1 MLPLL
6 NWFILVKVVMLLR
19 NYFFPMDLS
28 DDENVRKRELRQVVD
43 AFEYYVMEHSG
54 VVILSTNTVV
64 DYFYLL
70 MGESVRYYDHY
81 TSTACTTKT
90 QQSIRLQ

>member
-1 MLPLL
+1 
-6 NWFILVKVVMLLR
+6 MLLR

-54 VVILSTNTVV
+54 VVILSTNTVG
-64 DYFYLL
+64 DYFYLF
-70 MGESVRYYDHY
+70 MGGSVQYYDHY
-81 TSTACTTKT
+81 TSAMYDKNTTIKQIT
-90 QQSIRLQ
+90 INTKVVEMMVVV

>member
-6 NWFILVKVVMLLR
+6 NWFILVKAVMLLR

-28 DDENVRKRELRQVVD
+28 DDENVLKRELRQVVD

-54 VVILSTNTVV
+54 VVILSTNTVG
-64 DYFYLL
+64 DYFI
-70 MGESVRYYDHY
+70 
-81 TSTACTTKT
+81 C
-90 QQSIRLQ
+90 